1 MMQTIS
7 IANTEIRQIN
17 GLYSLNDL
25 HKASGGAAKH
35 QPSNWLRN
43 QQTIDL
49 IDAIDRSSNLMN
61 PIETIRGG
69 LNQGTFVSEE
79 LVISYGMWINA
90 EFALAV
96 IRCFLDS
103 KKQGQSNKL
112 TAAQKQQIQEAVRA
126 RHYRTGEHW
135 QEIYHKLHAYLKV
148 NSYHDIAAKDFQKA
162 LDFLSSIKNAPET
175 LSKGSIAISREDLEL
190 IEELVLG
197 YARLDY
203 RLFSS
208 LREPLRLLGSPLL
221 ADLYK
226 LTDDKLR
233 RNGLAL
239 LERLTP
245 PEQLDAL
252 KQRLI

>member
-1 MMQTIS
+1 MQTIS
-7 IANTEIRQIN
+7 IANTAIRQIN

-103 KKQGQSNKL
+103 KKQEQSDKL
-112 TAAQKQQIQEAVRA
+112 TPAQKQQIREAVQT
-126 RHYRTGEHW
+126 RHHRTGEHW

-148 NSYHDIAAKDFQKA
+148 NSYHEIRPADFQTA
-162 LDFLSSIKNAPET
+162 LNFLNSMQNAPQCIRYDET
-175 LSKGSIAISREDLEL
+175 HRTKRVRQTQMPI
-190 IEELVLG
+190 
-197 YARLDY
+197 RLN
-203 RLFSS
+203 L
-208 LREPLRLLGSPLL
+208 
-221 ADLYK
+221 
-226 LTDDKLR
+226 
-233 RNGLAL
+233 
-239 LERLTP
+239 
-245 PEQLDAL
+245 
-252 KQRLI
+252 